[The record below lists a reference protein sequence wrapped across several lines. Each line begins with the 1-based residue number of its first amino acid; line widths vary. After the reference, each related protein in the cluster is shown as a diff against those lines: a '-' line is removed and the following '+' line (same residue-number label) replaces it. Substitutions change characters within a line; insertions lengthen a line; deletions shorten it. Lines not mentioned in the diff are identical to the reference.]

1 MGSHDGAGASL
12 FLLLDDG
19 NVGAELVS
27 VADHNTD
34 DVVIGQLGA
43 ASLADPERDPEPR
56 LPEVSLRHILGEPG
70 DLGAG
75 VGHADKED
83 FAVDG
88 HVDAE
93 LGGVGSAAFIAEDLV
108 GWRSGGSV
116 AEDAA
121 HLPKDAAHLP
131 KTQKGEHTL
140 NTNEHFQSIKS
151 TVGNIMLFSENTTI
165 IFDRTI

>member
-1 MGSHDGAGASL
+1 MGSHNGAGASL
-12 FLLLDDG
+12 LLLLDDG
-19 NVGAELVS
+19 HVGSELVS

-43 ASLADPERDPEPR
+43 ASLADPEGDLEPR

-75 VGHADKED
+75 VGHADKEH

-93 LGGVGSAAFIAEDLV
+93 LGGVGSAAFVAEDLV

-121 HLPKDAAHLP
+121 HLVAIAHHIDRYRTKNLKLGMSDA
-131 KTQKGEHTL
+131 
-140 NTNEHFQSIKS
+140 
-151 TVGNIMLFSENTTI
+151 
-165 IFDRTI
+165 